1 MSFRPLKELTE
12 HDKGLIAE
20 ELKAV
25 FHRHEEILFAL
36 LFGSLVNP
44 PLAGK
49 YGDMDI
55 ALYVSPDSIQTAEYV
70 LEARIEAEIYN
81 ALTPRGVSFPP
92 PEVLILNNAP
102 NHFLVRIFKGN
113 YVILKGEEGTI
124 TDFIEEIGEK
134 SMTNFHFR
142 MESLREVLEG

>member
-25 FHRHEEILFAL
+25 FRRHEEILFAL

-55 ALYVSPDSIQTAEYV
+55 PTTIHIKSSLPWPVSVSDGRDKPDGFSSVPMRQV
-70 LEARIEAEIYN
+70 Q
-81 ALTPRGVSFPP
+81 
-92 PEVLILNNAP
+92 
-102 NHFLVRIFKGN
+102 
-113 YVILKGEEGTI
+113 
-124 TDFIEEIGEK
+124 
-134 SMTNFHFR
+134 
-142 MESLREVLEG
+142 